1 MLYQAPISSDKAKNV
16 QIKIDPSSD
25 RLQVLEPFKPWQD
38 GNSLDLPILIKV
50 KGKCTT
56 DHISPAGPWYDY
68 RGHLG
73 NISHNMLTGAENA
86 FLPDHPR
93 GTAKHTITDEIDTV
107 PIIAHSYKNSKI
119 RYCIIGHN
127 NYGEGSSREHAA
139 LEPRYLGAVAIIAN
153 SFARIH
159 ETNLKKQGM
168 LPLTFTDPESWARI
182 RQDDR
187 VDILGVESIKYGEPL
202 NMIVR
207 NKDGSQWETQLA
219 HSFHKGQISW
229 LLKGSALNHV
239 KSFM

>member
-1 MLYQAPISSDKAKNV
+1 
-16 QIKIDPSSD
+16 
-25 RLQVLEPFKPWQD
+25 VLEHFKPWKD
-38 GNSLDLPILIKV
+38 GNALNLPILMKV

-68 RGHLG
+68 RGHLD

-86 FLPDHPR
+86 FLPSHPS
-93 GTAKHTITDEIDTV
+93 GIAKHVTTDEIAPV
-107 PIIAHSYKNSKI
+107 PVIARSYKNNNI

-168 LPLTFTDPESWARI
+168 LPLTFTDPKSWARI
-182 RQDDR
+182 RHDDR
-187 VDILGVESIKYGEPL
+187 VDILGVENIRQGEPL
-202 NMIVR
+202 SMLVR
-207 NKDGSQWETQLA
+207 NEDGSQWETRLA
-219 HSFHKGQISW
+219 HSFHEGQIPW

-239 KSFM
+239 KSSM